1 MFPSIPYRWPL
12 RDMPNVNPDTRAR
25 ICGIAAELGYY
36 AHKSHRTPSKK
47 LGLISTGAHLK
58 DSYFYVAFQKLFLGM
73 AYEHGYQMMVFD
85 HEYWDLRSAGAA
97 SVADGKRDQRCFDPR
112 GHGRNAGG

>member
-1 MFPSIPYRWPL
+1 MAKVTLKQIAERAGVSINTVSLAL

-47 LGLISTGAHLK
+47 LGLISTG
-58 DSYFYVAFQKLFLGM
+58 STSEGFLLLCGVPE
-73 AYEHGYQMMVFD
+73 AVSG
-85 HEYWDLRSAGAA
+85 
-97 SVADGKRDQRCFDPR
+97 DGI
-112 GHGRNAGG
+112 

>member
-1 MFPSIPYRWPL
+1 MAKVTLKQIAERAGVSINTVSLAL

-58 DSYFYVAFQKLFLGM
+58 DSYFYVAFQKLGS
-73 AYEHGYQMMVFD
+73 
-85 HEYWDLRSAGAA
+85 RSAGAA
-97 SVADGKRDQRCFDPR
+97 SLADGKRDQRCFDPR